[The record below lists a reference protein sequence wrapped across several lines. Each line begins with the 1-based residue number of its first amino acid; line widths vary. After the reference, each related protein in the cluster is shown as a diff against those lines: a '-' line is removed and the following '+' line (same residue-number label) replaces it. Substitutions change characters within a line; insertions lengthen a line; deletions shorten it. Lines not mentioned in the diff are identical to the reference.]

1 MADETGLQATASV
14 ALVNPAGMLQ
24 RLCDHFAE
32 HGTVTRSERGARLG
46 GPFGSVDLA
55 ADDGALRIAVSC
67 PDESRLFV
75 VKSSVAEH
83 LAEFAE
89 GEAIALNWQGD
100 AADATHI
107 PYFREVV
114 VCSAR
119 DITPAMRRVTLACDD
134 PGHFATGGLHVR
146 VLIPPRGRAPVWPS
160 VGPDSRV
167 IWPQGDDALAKR
179 TYTIRSID
187 HARGELDIDVVL
199 HDQSPGSIWAR
210 EAKAGDRVGLLG
222 PGGGDVIPA
231 DWYLLCGDETALPA
245 IARIAEELPGSARA
259 SIVIEVADA
268 SEQQEIASG
277 AAVEVTWLHRDGAPA
292 GSTDLLAQAV
302 RDIALPKQGTP
313 FVFAGCEQ
321 AAARAIRK
329 HLRAERQLP
338 KDRHLVA
345 AYWRRGHADVHDHG
359 D

>member
-1 MADETGLQATASV
+1 MADDNALRASARV
-14 ALVNPAGMLQ
+14 TLNDPLGMLG
-24 RLCDHFAE
+24 RLCEHFVS
-32 HGTVTRSERGARLG
+32 HGAVTRHAAGARLE
-46 GPFGSVDLA
+46 GPFGAVDLA
-55 ADDGALRIAVSC
+55 AETDALSIAVAS
-67 PDESRLFV
+67 PNESSLFV

-83 LAEFAE
+83 LVEFAE
-89 GEAIALNWQGD
+89 GETVALSWRGD
-100 AADATHI
+100 TAGTTRI
-107 PYFREVV
+107 PYFREAVV
-114 VCSAR
+114 RRAR

-134 PGHFATGGLHVR
+134 PGHFNTGGLHVR

-167 IWPQGDDALAKR
+167 IWPQGEDALAKR
-179 TYTIRSID
+179 TYTIRAID
-187 HARGELDIDVVL
+187 HACGELDIDVVL
-199 HDQSPGSIWAR
+199 HDESPGSVWAR

-231 DWYLLCGDETALPA
+231 DWYLLLGDETALPA
-245 IARIAEELPGSARA
+245 IARIAENLPGSARA
-259 SIVIEVADA
+259 RIVIEVADA
-268 SEQQEIASG
+268 AEQQEIASD
-277 AAVEVTWLHRDGAPA
+277 AAIEVTWLHRAGAPA
-292 GSTDLLAQAV
+292 GSTDLLPQAV
-302 RDIALPKQGTP
+302 RDLALPDQGAP

-329 HLRAERQLP
+329 HLRSEKFLP

>member
-1 MADETGLQATASV
+1 MADETELQGTARV
-14 ALVNPAGMLQ
+14 ALADAASMLE
-24 RLCDHFAE
+24 RLCDHFVE
-32 HGTVTRSERGARLG
+32 HGTVTRRERGARLD

-55 ADDGALRIAVSC
+55 ADDGTLRIAVSC

-83 LAEFAE
+83 LFEFAE
-89 GEAIALNWQGD
+89 GETVSLSWQGD
-100 AADATHI
+100 AATQTHI

-114 VCSAR
+114 VCGAR
-119 DITPAMRRVTLACDD
+119 DITPAMRRVTVACGD
-134 PGHFATGGLHVR
+134 PGHFASGGLHVR
-146 VLIPPRGRAPVWPS
+146 VLIPPRGREPVWPN
-160 VGPDSRV
+160 VGLDSRV
-167 IWPQGDDALAKR
+167 IWPEGEDALAKR
-179 TYTIRSID
+179 TYTIRAID

-199 HDQSPGSIWAR
+199 HDESPGSIWAR
-210 EAKAGDRVGLLG
+210 EAKAGDRIGLLG

-245 IARIAEELPGSARA
+245 IARIAEELPSSARA

-268 SEQQEIASG
+268 AEQQDIASQ
-277 AAVEVTWLHRDGAPA
+277 AAIDVTWLHRKGAPA

-302 RDIALPKQGTP
+302 RDIVLPDQGTP

-329 HLRAERQLP
+329 HLRTEKQLP

-345 AYWRRGHADVHDHG
+345 AYWRRGQADVHDHG

>member
-1 MADETGLQATASV
+1 MADDNVLRATARV
-14 ALVNPAGMLQ
+14 TLADPAGMLD
-24 RLCDHFAE
+24 RLCDHFAS
-32 HGTVTRSERGARLG
+32 HGSVTRWAGGARLD
-46 GPFGSVDLA
+46 GPFGAVELDA
-55 ADDGALRIAVSC
+55 EAGDLRIAVAS
-67 PDESRLFV
+67 PGESYLFV

-83 LAEFAE
+83 LVEFAE
-89 GEAIALNWQGD
+89 GEIIRLGWQGD
-100 AADATHI
+100 AATQAHI

-114 VCSAR
+114 VRGAR
-119 DITPAMRRVTLACDD
+119 DITPAMRRVTVACDD
-134 PGHFATGGLHVR
+134 PGHFTSGGLHVR
-146 VLIPPRGRAPVWPS
+146 VLIPPRGRPPVWPS

-167 IWPQGDDALAKR
+167 IWPQGQDALAKR
-179 TYTIRSID
+179 TYTIRAID

-199 HDQSPGSIWAR
+199 HDDSPGSVWAR
-210 EAKAGDRVGLLG
+210 EAKAGDRIGLLG

-245 IARIAEELPGSARA
+245 IARIAEELPSSARA

-268 SEQQEIASG
+268 SEQQDIASR
-277 AAVEVTWLHRDGAPA
+277 AAIEVIWLHRKGAPA

-302 RDIALPKQGTP
+302 RGIALPEHGSP

-321 AAARAIRK
+321 ATARTIRK
-329 HLRAERQLP
+329 HLRSERQLP

-345 AYWRRGHADVHDHG
+345 AYWCKGHADVHDHG

>member
-1 MADETGLQATASV
+1 MADDTNLHASARV
-14 ALVNPAGMLQ
+14 ALIKPASMLD
-24 RLCDHFAE
+24 RLCDHFID
-32 HGTVTRSERGARLG
+32 HGTVTREADNARVEGIFGAVQLK
-46 GPFGSVDLA
+46 VA
-55 ADDGALRIAVSC
+55 ANALDITVAS
-67 PDESRLFV
+67 PTKSYLFV
-75 VKSSVAEH
+75 VKSSVADH
-83 LAEFAE
+83 LVEFAD
-89 GEAIALNWQGD
+89 GETIALDWQGD
-100 AADATHI
+100 AVGETHI

-114 VCSAR
+114 VRGAR
-119 DITPAMRRVTLACDD
+119 DITPAMRRVTVACDD
-134 PGHFATGGLHVR
+134 PGHFTSGGLHVR
-146 VLIPPRGRAPVWPS
+146 VLIPPRGREPVWPS

-167 IWPQGDDALAKR
+167 IWPEGDDALAKR

-199 HDQSPGSIWAR
+199 HDDSPGSIWAR
-210 EAKAGDRVGLLG
+210 EAKPGDRVGLLG

-245 IARIAEELPGSARA
+245 IARIAETLPSSTRA

-268 SEQQEIASG
+268 SEQQEIASK
-277 AAVEVTWLHRDGAPA
+277 AMIEVTWLHREGAPA
-292 GSTDLLAQAV
+292 GSTDLLPQAV
-302 RDIALPKQGTP
+302 RSIALPDQGSP

-329 HLRAERQLP
+329 HLRAEKQLP

-359 D
+359 E

>member
-1 MADETGLQATASV
+1 MADETELQATASV
-14 ALVNPAGMLQ
+14 VLADPAGMLE
-24 RLCDHFAE
+24 RLCGHFVE
-32 HGTVTRSERGARLG
+32 HGQVTRRDGGARLG
-46 GPFGSVDLA
+46 GPFGSVDLT
-55 ADDGALRIAVSC
+55 ADDGVLRIAVTC

-83 LAEFAE
+83 LFEFAE
-89 GEAIALNWQGD
+89 GETVSLSWQGN
-100 AADATHI
+100 APAQTRI
-107 PYFREVV
+107 PYFREVMV
-114 VCSAR
+114 RGAR

-134 PGHFATGGLHVR
+134 PRHFTSGGLHVR

-167 IWPQGDDALAKR
+167 IWPQGEDTLAKR

-199 HDQSPGSIWAR
+199 HDDSVGSIWAR
-210 EAKAGDRVGLLG
+210 EAQAGDRIGLLG

-245 IARIAEELPGSARA
+245 IARIAEELPSSARA

-268 SEQQEIASG
+268 AEQQDIASK
-277 AAVEVTWLHRDGAPA
+277 AAIEVTWLHRKGAPA

-302 RDIALPKQGTP
+302 RGIALPEQGSP

-321 AAARAIRK
+321 ATARAIRK
-329 HLRAERQLP
+329 HLRSERQLP

-345 AYWRRGHADVHDHG
+345 AYWRKGHADVHDHG